1 MKNPFEELLNN
12 LKENNLHIWDAE
24 ERMADME
31 DFIFDFIKTYYLP
44 HHKPCDI
51 GAEEMQRAEFYLNLA
66 DFTDETGEV

>member
-31 DFIFDFIKTYYLP
+31 DFIFDFIHRYHDSTITK
-44 HHKPCDI
+44 
-51 GAEEMQRAEFYLNLA
+51 EQFYLNLA
-66 DFTDETGEV
+66 DFTDEQPTEN